1 MAEAGGT
8 STQSGIRY
16 QNSVAALHMG
26 RMLDT
31 RARPIGDR
39 VISVRVEAPDHV
51 AAIVVRY
58 AEGATGYIQA
68 KLSLRQGDAAWDGL
82 WRAVA
87 RQGQSLGAIDRIG
100 L

>member
-16 QNSVAALHMG
+16 QNSVAAVHMG

-39 VISVRVEAPDHV
+39 VLSVRVEAPDHV
-51 AAIVVRY
+51 DDIVVRY
-58 AEGATGYIQA
+58 ADGATRYIQA
-68 KLSLRQGDAAWDGL
+68 KLSLRPGDTA
-82 WRAVA
+82 
-87 RQGQSLGAIDRIG
+87 
-100 L
+100 